1 MRLAAT
7 LILLGAMVALLLS
20 KVTSGGE
27 SRRGSSPASMSA
39 ASASTPA
46 PIPLPAE
53 FMGKWHP
60 VVGSSYLARMRQE
73 YSQSRLPGT
82 PSFDKLVP
90 QLKASQAAIW
100 DFSQTE
106 IIASFGGDE
115 ERRQFR
121 VSTAHDAEATLE
133 LVTTARPLEIRLRLV
148 GQDALELS
156 FPRTNAVPALR
167 MERVRP

>member
-115 ERRQFR
+115 ERRRDGADQRQLLEQLAETMGTPTLPKRQKSFFELLR
-121 VSTAHDAEATLE
+121 DAVA
-133 LVTTARPLEIRLRLV
+133 
-148 GQDALELS
+148 G
-156 FPRTNAVPALR
+156 
-167 MERVRP
+167 